1 MDKNKLTKW
10 WDTVE
15 KETGSKKFV
24 TMNVASV
31 VAALTVW
38 VILYN
43 AIPDAPIVKTISE
56 AEVKTKSTKTKKENV

>member
-10 WDTVE
+10 WNTVE

-24 TMNVASV
+24 TMNIASIV
-31 VAALTVW
+31 TALTVW

-43 AIPDAPIVKTISE
+43 TIPDAPIIQGLPQVE
-56 AEVKTKSTKTKKENV
+56 ETKFTKIKKENV

>member
-1 MDKNKLTKW
+1 MDKNRLTKW

-24 TMNVASV
+24 TMNAASIV
-31 VAALTVW
+31 TALAVW

-43 AIPDAPIVKTISE
+43 AIPDAPVIQVLPQVKE
-56 AEVKTKSTKTKKENV
+56 TKSTKSKKENV